1 MAVNSCY
8 KRFDDLEKHA
18 VRGFKLAAVPQEFTA
33 TDRGKLFFIEGGAA
47 DEVYVCIKDTDGKLV
62 LKEVTFAGSGSES

>member
-8 KRFDDLEKHA
+8 KRFDDLEKYT
-18 VRGFKLAAVPQEFTA
+18 VRGFQLAAVPQELTA

-47 DEVYVCIKDTDGKLV
+47 ADEVYVCIKEDNGNLA
-62 LKEVTFAGSGSES
+62 LKKVEFSLS

>member
-18 VRGFKLAAVPQEFTA
+18 VRGFRLAATPEELTA
-33 TDRGKLFFIEGGAA
+33 TDRGKLFFIEGGAEGA
-47 DEVYVCIKDTDGKLV
+47 DEVYVCIKDTDGELA
-62 LKEVTFAGSGSES
+62 LKEVTLT

>member
-18 VRGFKLAAVPQEFTA
+18 VRGFQLATVPQEFTA
-33 TDRGKLFFIEGGAA
+33 TDRGKLFFIEGGASAA
-47 DEVYVCIKDTDGKLV
+47 DEVYVCIKKDNGDLA
-62 LKEVTFAGSGSES
+62 LKKVAFASS

>member
-18 VRGFKLAAVPQEFTA
+18 VRGFKLDEVPQELTA

-47 DEVYVCIKDTDGKLV
+47 AADEVYVCIKGIDGELA
-62 LKEVTFAGSGSES
+62 LKEVTLT

>member
-18 VRGFKLAAVPQEFTA
+18 VRGFKLDAVPQELTA
-33 TDRGKLFFIEGGAA
+33 TDRGKLFFIEGGASAA
-47 DEVYVCIKDTDGKLV
+47 DEVYVCIKEDNGNLA
-62 LKEVTFAGSGSES
+62 LKEVGLAL

>member
-18 VRGFKLAAVPQEFTA
+18 VRGFKLAAVPQKLTA
-33 TDRGKLFFIEGGAA
+33 TDRGKLFFIEGGTSSA
-47 DEVYVCIKDTDGKLV
+47 DEVYVCIKGTDGELA
-62 LKEVTFAGSGSES
+62 LKKVTLS

>member
-18 VRGFKLAAVPQEFTA
+18 VRGFKLDVVPQELVA
-33 TDRGKLFFIEGGAA
+33 TDRGKLFFIEGGTESA
-47 DEVYVCIKDTDGKLV
+47 DEVHVCIKGADGKLA
-62 LKEVTFAGSGSES
+62 LKEVGLS

>member
-8 KRFDDLEKHA
+8 KRFDDLEKYT
-18 VRGFKLAAVPQEFTA
+18 VRGFRLDTEPQELTA

-47 DEVYVCIKDTDGKLV
+47 ADKVYVCIKDTDGELA
-62 LKEVTFAGSGSES
+62 LKEVELT